1 MVKGDHESQSS
12 SLPMLTFIIFYTLSY
27 IGMYNFKGRKVF
39 FHFESHGAGLDNKQT
54 CTIFLCESLT
64 SNNILLELCLKK
76 VFGLSIAREYSG
88 QKDSQPSDQ
97 D

>member
-1 MVKGDHESQSS
+1 
-12 SLPMLTFIIFYTLSY
+12 
-27 IGMYNFKGRKVF
+27 MYNFKGGKVF

-64 SNNILLELCLKK
+64 SNNVVFELGLEK
-76 VFGLSIAREYSG
+76 VFGLGIARESSG
-88 QKDSQPSDQ
+88 QKDSPPSDQ